1 MATLYFVGKIEA
13 TPTAATILIEGAE
26 VYSGQIGTG
35 QPLDTQIN
43 LAEID
48 SDGGAVSISV
58 TSGVAKI
65 GPVWY
70 NLTGNA
76 GNVILSDDM
85 RSSIL
90 INGQAPEWPA
100 TPVDPMPRGSEG
112 SPDWTGWHFEIGAG
126 ETITFTV
133 NLPS

>member
-1 MATLYFVGKIEA
+1 MTTLYFVGRVEA
-13 TPTAATILIEGAE
+13 TPTAATILIEGSE

-35 QPLDTQIN
+35 QPLDTEIN

-48 SDGGAVSISV
+48 SNGGAVSISV
-58 TSGVAKI
+58 TAGVAKI

-70 NLTGNA
+70 NMTGN
-76 GNVILSDDM
+76 VSDIILSDDI

-90 INGQAPEWPA
+90 INGQTPEWPA
-100 TPVDPMPRGSEG
+100 TPVDPMPKGTEEN
-112 SPDWTGWHFEIGAG
+112 PDWTGWQFEVGAG